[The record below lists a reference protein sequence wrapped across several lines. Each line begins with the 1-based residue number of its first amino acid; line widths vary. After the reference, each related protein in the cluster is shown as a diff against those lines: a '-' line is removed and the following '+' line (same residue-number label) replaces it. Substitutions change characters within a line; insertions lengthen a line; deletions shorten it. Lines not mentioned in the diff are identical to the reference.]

1 VIDLHCH
8 LLPGLD
14 DGPPD
19 VEESIAM
26 ARRAGEEGVRRIAAT
41 PHIRED
47 HPVAIADLPQQ
58 VEAMNS
64 ALREAAVPLDVVKG
78 GELAISKVADL
89 SDQELEGICLGRG
102 RYVLVESPYT
112 PTADLLEQTLF
123 ELQARGFRPV
133 LAHPERSPCFLGD
146 RARLETAVGHGM
158 LCSVTAGSFA
168 RMFGSTVQSFA
179 VELLEAGLVHN
190 VASDAHDARR
200 RHPGLLWGL
209 EMLDFE
215 GLTEYAGWLTV
226 DVPTAI
232 LAGRDIPT
240 AEPPTRGSSL
250 RRGWARIR
258 GR

>member
-1 VIDLHCH
+1 
-8 LLPGLD
+8 
-14 DGPPD
+14 
-19 VEESIAM
+19 M
-26 ARRAGEEGVRRIAAT
+26 ARRAVEEGVRMIAAT

-47 HPVAIADLPQQ
+47 HPVAIADLPKE
-58 VEAMNS
+58 VEALNS
-64 ALREAAVPLDVVKG
+64 ALRAAAVPLDVVKG

-102 RYVLVESPYT
+102 RYVLVESPYSA
-112 PTADLLEQTLF
+112 TADLLEQTLF
-123 ELQARGFRPV
+123 ELQARGFRPL

-146 RARLETAVGHGM
+146 LPRLEAAVGNGM
-158 LCSVTAGSFA
+158 LCSVTAGSFG
-168 RMFGSTVQSFA
+168 RMFGSTVQRFA

-200 RHPGLLWGL
+200 RHPGLLRGL
-209 EMLDFE
+209 ETLDLD
-215 GLTEYAGWLTV
+215 GLTEYVDLLTV

-240 AEPPTRGSSL
+240 IGPPPTRSSSL